1 MALTFARSE
10 LIALGLESVLY
21 GAPPFLLFAL
31 GVSLSHPVLIPPGS
45 SCRTVRF
52 PLRVVRQGPLQ
63 QATAKGWGKLPPHPG
78 LAHSLRPHNLGSY
91 PPLCLTT
98 TCHSYPLQHLV
109 TDIVRLYIAFEKS
122 ETDQGADLYFIRV
135 TAPLSVVK
143 TSIYLAETVV
153 SDMFIVCASKYL
165 SSMCDLPSPLS
176 AISVLYRLECERPHR
191 RSPNPSISRRHRYV
205 LAIISNADVL
215 TQRLV

>member
-1 MALTFARSE
+1 MQDCTFPSSRRASRSSTTSDGE
-10 LIALGLESVLY
+10 
-21 GAPPFLLFAL
+21 
-31 GVSLSHPVLIPPGS
+31 GVGETTASSWSRSLSSP
-45 SCRTVRF
+45 
-52 PLRVVRQGPLQ
+52 
-63 QATAKGWGKLPPHPG
+63 
-78 LAHSLRPHNLGSY
+78 SLLGFV

-191 RSPNPSISRRHRYV
+191 RSPNPSISRRHRYA

-215 TQRLV
+215 TQRVV